1 MDVAVTGVHMQRNE
15 DSAAYSLGMNFAQAF
30 DDFGVGFAAEDF
42 GERFHYV
49 VFDRHAQAEI
59 AEGNKAAF
67 IVFGFGRG
75 VDGCAIACLIVGK
88 GRI

>member
-1 MDVAVTGVHMQRNE
+1 MQGDE
-15 DSAAYSLGMNFAQAF
+15 YSAAHGFGVDFAQTF
-30 DDFGVGFAAEDF
+30 NNFGIRFAAEDF

-49 VFDRHAQAEI
+49 CFDRHAQAEI

-75 VDGCAIACLIVGK
+75 VDGCAIACFIVSK
-88 GRI
+88 WRV